1 MAEFCRSVLP
11 LCRYC
16 VTLLTG
22 AYLDAMYKQITF
34 LLCILSSIALAQEPY
49 EIPLAKQA
57 MIHDVQAWVAL
68 QTNLQVSQVQVS
80 ALDRRLRVPTC
91 SSAFEVSFPY
101 KKSKKTVQVKCPAP
115 NWSAYIGIKLEDNQP
130 ALMYTKAAST
140 GDTIDANF
148 VKVTRVSGSKKGVVS
163 DLAALKGKRLVA
175 SVSVGQI
182 VRINQF
188 ADSILVFQLK
198 NDILKGD
205 SIGLDDVVEVF
216 RSSEKT
222 SKNSLFPKTLLNKA
236 TAARDLRAKTV
247 LSRRDLNIRHL
258 VLMASQTI
266 ARGQKLNASN
276 VEVQPFYG
284 ILPSDTLYALSNIKD
299 MESIRTIRP
308 NLPLRASDLRPSL
321 MVKKGDSIVLSS
333 GSGLLSITI
342 TMIALENGK
351 LGQQINLLN
360 PESNEK
366 IRALITGSGR
376 ARSLQSKK

>member
-1 MAEFCRSVLP
+1 
-11 LCRYC
+11 
-16 VTLLTG
+16 
-22 AYLDAMYKQITF
+22 MYKQIIF
-34 LLCILSSIALAQEPY
+34 LLCILSSIALAQAPY
-49 EIPLAKQA
+49 EPPAAKQA

-68 QTNLQVSQVQVS
+68 QTNLQVSQVEVS
-80 ALDRRLRVPTC
+80 ALDRRLRVPIC
-91 SSAFEVSFPY
+91 SSTFEVSFPY
-101 KKSKKTVQVKCPAP
+101 KKSKKTVQVKCPTP
-115 NWSAYIGIKLEDNQP
+115 KWSAYIGIKLEDNQP

-140 GDTIDANF
+140 GDTIDENF
-148 VKVTRVSGSKKGVVS
+148 VKVTIVSGSKKGVVS
-163 DLAALKGKRLVA
+163 NLAALKGKRLVA
-175 SVSVGQI
+175 GVSAGQM
-182 VRINQF
+182 VQINQF

-205 SIGLDDVVEVF
+205 SIRPDDVIEVF

-222 SKNSLFPKTLLNKA
+222 SKNSLFPKTLLSKA

-258 VLMASQTI
+258 ILMASQAI

-276 VEVQPFYG
+276 VEVKPFYG
-284 ILPSDTLYALSNIKD
+284 ILPSDTLYAVSDIKD

-321 MVKKGDSIVLSS
+321 MVKKGDSIILSS
-333 GSGLLSITI
+333 GSGLLSITT

-351 LGQQINLLN
+351 LDQQINLLN